1 MKSLKLIAGGII
13 LSFLFCSSSFAG
25 ENIKI
30 GVIDIQKFQK
40 KSVAFQK
47 IRLELRKKFD
57 ALQEKLDRE
66 KQELL
71 KLEDEFKK
79 QSLMLSLDAKEDKKI
94 QLEKKR
100 RYYRYLY
107 EDVST
112 EMKNAQM
119 EATRRVGKELEK
131 VVEKLGKK
139 YGYTLILEK
148 RTLGLIFYDDAIDIT
163 DMVVEAYDRMHTQ

>member
-1 MKSLKLIAGGII
+1 MRIIRIIGTTII
-13 LSFLFCSSSFAG
+13 LLFAFCSISMAA

-47 IRLELRKKFD
+47 VRMELQKRYNQ
-57 ALQEKLDRE
+57 LQAKLDKE
-66 KQELL
+66 KQELM
-71 KLEDEFKK
+71 KLEEEFKK
-79 QSLMLSLDAKEDKKI
+79 QSLMLSLDAKQDKK
-94 QLEKKR
+94 LELDKKR

-107 EDVST
+107 EEVSS
-112 EMKNAQM
+112 EMQNLQR

-131 VVEKLGKK
+131 VVEKLGKQ

-148 RTLGLIFYDDAIDIT
+148 RTIGLIFYDEAIDIT
-163 DMVVEAYDRMHTQ
+163 DKVIEAYDKSHSQ